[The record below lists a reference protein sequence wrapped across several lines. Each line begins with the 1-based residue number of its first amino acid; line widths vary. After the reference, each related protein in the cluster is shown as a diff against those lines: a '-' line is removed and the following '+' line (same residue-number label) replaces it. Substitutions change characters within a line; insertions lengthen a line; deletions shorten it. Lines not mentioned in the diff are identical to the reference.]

1 MKSLKEFCMKQL
13 VFKKCVFRQELG
25 EKWLNCSMAC
35 IPMKVSAQIESTQ
48 FWYCENWC
56 NKFIEIDKCECE
68 YCVLLK
74 QLRDKTNRLYSG
86 KFNLV
91 FFLSNLDDF
100 F

>member
-1 MKSLKEFCMKQL
+1 
-13 VFKKCVFRQELG
+13 
-25 EKWLNCSMAC
+25 MAC
-35 IPMKVSAQIESTQ
+35 IPMKVSALIESSQ
-48 FWYCENWC
+48 FWYYENWC
-56 NKFIEIDKCECE
+56 KKFIEIDKCECK

-100 F
+100 FKFIFFYSGRDWFSDVLDFSFP